1 MCEKCKL
8 AVDWLYP
15 KLSIEDKVHLL
26 LSATCFPF
34 GSPEQVAEQL
44 LDHLANTDGTMEA
57 AIDRAH
63 RQLDEAMVLIPRESN
78 QDGEQ
83 K

>member
-15 KLSIEDKVHLL
+15 KISDDDKFRLL
-26 LSATCFPF
+26 MSATCFPF

-44 LDHLANTDGTMEA
+44 MDHLANTDGTVDA
-57 AIDRAH
+57 AIARAH
-63 RQLDEAMVLIPRESN
+63 RQLDKEMASIPRET
-78 QDGEQ
+78 
-83 K
+83 

>member
-15 KLSIEDKVHLL
+15 KLSDDDKCHLL
-26 LSATCFPF
+26 MSATCFPF

-44 LDHLANTDGTMEA
+44 LDHLAHTDGTMQA
-57 AIDRAH
+57 AINRAH
-63 RQLDEAMVLIPRESN
+63 EQLDATMATIERA
-78 QDGEQ
+78 
-83 K
+83 